1 MLILFGLLC
10 FAVGAAFF
18 LGGPALWAYA
28 RSLQFREP
36 RTIICPETQRW
47 AEVTVD
53 GAHAA
58 RTELAG
64 RIDLRLLACSR
75 WPERRGCD
83 QACAWELPL
92 VGDDR
97 RLTPYAPFALEPRF
111 LRINNPVR
119 MSPALYARLAP
130 ELARHAARTQATPPG

>member
-1 MLILFGLLC
+1 MPVLFGLLC
-10 FAVGAAFF
+10 FLVGCAFF

-36 RTIICPETQRW
+36 RTIICPETRRW

-53 GAHAA
+53 GGHAA
-58 RTELAG
+58 RTEFAG
-64 RIDLRLLACSR
+64 RIELRLLACSR
-75 WPERRGCD
+75 WPQRRDCD
-83 QACAWELPL
+83 QACAPQVPM

-97 RLTPYAPFALEPRF
+97 RITPYTPFALEPRF

-119 MSPALYARLAP
+119 MSPTLYARLAAQ
-130 ELARHAARTQATPPG
+130 LAPPSAQR